1 MADIDLLFGVAGG
14 GDVAGESGS
23 LIKSQLESII
33 KGIEP
38 LKVKVG
44 IDVEASKK
52 EFASDVE
59 SLFKGA
65 SKSIKLK
72 LDTNG
77 IGKQLSDGAVD
88 KSIKKAA
95 VSFEKAESI
104 ANNYYSTLREINEAN
119 KNGLVIDIQSDGSV
133 RALSKEFEDLA
144 ERSNRAQK
152 EMNELKRS
160 VYSLPDGQKAKIQE
174 MLKVADG
181 DYLSNMYPSA
191 TAEKQIK
198 GVTDELKEQ
207 VYTYKEA
214 ESVVKEYSKII
225 SDVTKNNADIEW
237 DTTYEK
243 YVSKSGA
250 FAEHADSLNKI
261 EAAYTSVVDAMDSMP
276 MEDQIRLQKLLTKE
290 RERFNIALEASAG
303 RDRSSFEYSDS
314 VRAVKDYYKMLT
326 KLEKDQEAK
335 KHVAL
340 QDNGYWAHNEKGE
353 LEWLSK
359 YEYISD
365 TKDYEELASA
375 LNRTKTAF
383 DAVVEARANLLGG
396 QQAKLQTLMTQEAQK
411 YNLVVEDQ
419 ANKVRVAAEAKREKS
434 ESQAAIKAE
443 AEAYKNAQKA
453 ITDFYAA
460 QRDVAVKNADIDIG
474 EDGKYHSLSGE
485 FAELAERLN
494 RTQEA
499 FIALDS
505 AMESLSPEHQAKIT
519 QLLTNETNELNEAI
533 ENQVRQENAAARAS
547 AESARVAAEAAQQ
560 KTIAQNKLKAEAEQY
575 EYLERVIKDYYK
587 AQNDLVNDK
596 SGVKL
601 DKDKDRYSLDGGT
614 SSAFTERL
622 NRTALA
628 YKDIENAIKSLPI
641 EQQVKLN
648 SLIDEYAQKLR
659 EAAQA
664 KDQQSESQ
672 AAIKAEAEA
681 YDTAITNLKE
691 YYKARTEALKYRDE
705 ISLNEDGTWETENRN
720 LDAFVE
726 RLNSVTAAYNQ
737 SVDAAEKL
745 SAKNK
750 GLFDAARTKEVQAY
764 NEAVQ
769 AQNRKDIDVNAAKK
783 EADLKRYAAQ
793 VEKVNNLLLKTKK
806 QLADWSAAKTGKS
819 SEAYRGLE
827 QTCNVLEEMSAELRE
842 AGTAVDGLDSKFDEV
857 SSSAKKFASTIEL
870 AGENTKSIKSVLG
883 NLMSTLGISF
893 TFADAFHK
901 AIEIGREMVQVVTE
915 VDVAMTELKKVTEES
930 DSAYV
935 RFLEDAKDR
944 AHGLG
949 VTVTEVVNSSA
960 DFARL
965 GYSIS
970 EATELSDAAIV
981 YRNVGDGISDISEAT
996 NSIISTMQAFN
1007 VEATEAMTIVDYFN
1021 KTGNEFAISSGG
1033 VGDALSRSAAAL
1045 AAGNNTLEESIAMIA
1060 ATNTTIQN
1068 TQIVGTAMKSI
1079 SMFLRASKTEAEEA
1093 GESTEGMADSVSELR
1108 KEILAL
1114 TGQKVDIQI
1123 DENTFKS
1130 TYQIIKEI
1138 SGVWDQLTDVTQANL
1153 LELIGGKR
1161 NANVTA
1167 ALIENFDIAE
1177 DAVMKL
1183 GDSAGS
1189 ALAEN
1194 EKYLDSVA
1202 GKVAQLQSSLE
1213 SLSTSVLSSDLV
1225 KGVVTLLDALTR
1237 LATVISD
1244 VAFDNFFTT
1253 LSTLTI
1259 GGGAFKL
1266 FKDLD

>member
-14 GDVAGESGS
+14 GDVSGESGS

-95 VSFEKAESI
+95 LSFEKAESI

-191 TAEKQIK
+191 AAEKQIK

-237 DTTYEK
+237 DTTYER

-250 FAEHADSLNKI
+250 FAEHANSLNKI
-261 EAAYTSVVDAMDSMP
+261 EAAYTGVVDAMDSMP

-303 RDRSSFEYSDS
+303 RDRSSFEYGDS

-340 QDNGYWAHNEKGE
+340 HDNGYWAHNEKGE

-359 YEYISD
+359 YEYVSD

-396 QQAKLQTLMTQEAQK
+396 QQAKLQTLMTQEAQR

-419 ANKVRVAAEAKREKS
+419 ANKVRVAAEA
-434 ESQAAIKAE
+434 
-443 AEAYKNAQKA
+443 
-453 ITDFYAA
+453 
-460 QRDVAVKNADIDIG
+460 
-474 EDGKYHSLSGE
+474 
-485 FAELAERLN
+485 
-494 RTQEA
+494 
-499 FIALDS
+499 
-505 AMESLSPEHQAKIT
+505 
-519 QLLTNETNELNEAI
+519 
-533 ENQVRQENAAARAS
+533 
-547 AESARVAAEAAQQ
+547 AQQ
-560 KTIAQNKLKAEAEQY
+560 KAIAQNKLKAEAEQY

-601 DKDKDRYSLDGGT
+601 DQDTDRYSLDGGT

-659 EAAQA
+659 EAEQA

-691 YYKARTEALKYRDE
+691 YYKAKTEALKYRDE

-750 GLFDAARTKEVQAY
+750 GLFDAARTKEIQSY

-769 AQNRKDIDVNAAKK
+769 AQNRKDIDANAAKK

-930 DSAYV
+930 DSTYV

-1189 ALAEN
+1189 ALVEN

-1213 SLSTSVLSSDLV
+1213 SLSTSVLSSELV
-1225 KGVVTLLDALTR
+1225 KWVVSLLDGLTR

>member
-52 EFASDVE
+52 EFATEVE

-95 VSFEKAESI
+95 LSFEKAESI

-160 VYSLPDGQKAKIQE
+160 VYSLPDDQKAKIQE

-181 DYLSNMYPSA
+181 DYLSNMYPTA
-191 TAEKQIK
+191 AAEKQIK

-207 VYTYKEA
+207 VYTFKEA
-214 ESVVKEYSKII
+214 ESIIKDYSKII
-225 SDVTKNNADIEW
+225 SDVTKHNADIEW

-250 FAEHADSLNKI
+250 FAEHADSLNRI
-261 EAAYTSVVDAMDSMP
+261 EAAYTGVVDAMDSMG
-276 MEDQIRLQKLLTKE
+276 MEDQIRLQKLLTNE
-290 RERFNIALEASAG
+290 REQFNIALEASAG
-303 RDRSSFEYSDS
+303 KERSSFEYSDS

-359 YEYISD
+359 YEYVSD

-443 AEAYKNAQKA
+443 AEAY
-453 ITDFYAA
+453 
-460 QRDVAVKNADIDIG
+460 
-474 EDGKYHSLSGE
+474 
-485 FAELAERLN
+485 
-494 RTQEA
+494 
-499 FIALDS
+499 
-505 AMESLSPEHQAKIT
+505 
-519 QLLTNETNELNEAI
+519 
-533 ENQVRQENAAARAS
+533 
-547 AESARVAAEAAQQ
+547 
-560 KTIAQNKLKAEAEQY
+560 
-575 EYLERVIKDYYK
+575 
-587 AQNDLVNDK
+587 
-596 SGVKL
+596 
-601 DKDKDRYSLDGGT
+601 
-614 SSAFTERL
+614 
-622 NRTALA
+622 
-628 YKDIENAIKSLPI
+628 
-641 EQQVKLN
+641 
-648 SLIDEYAQKLR
+648 
-659 EAAQA
+659 
-664 KDQQSESQ
+664 
-672 AAIKAEAEA
+672 
-681 YDTAITNLKE
+681 DTAITNLKE

-726 RLNSVTAAYNQ
+726 RLNSVTAAYNL

-769 AQNRKDIDVNAAKK
+769 AQNRKDIDANAAKK

-793 VEKVNNLLLKTKK
+793 VEKVNNLLFKTKK

-857 SSSAKKFASTIEL
+857 SSSAKNFASTIEL

-893 TFADAFHK
+893 TFADAFQK
-901 AIEIGREMVQVVTE
+901 AIEIGRKMFETVTE
-915 VDVAMTELKKVTEES
+915 VDTAMTELKKVTEEA
-930 DSAYV
+930 DSTYT
-935 RFLEDAKDR
+935 RFLENAKSR

-949 VTVTEVVNSSA
+949 ATVADTVSATA

-965 GYSIS
+965 GHTLTD
-970 EATELSDAAIV
+970 ATSLADAAIV
-981 YRNVGDGISDISEAT
+981 YKNVGDGIEDISVASE
-996 NSIISTMQAFN
+996 SIISTMQAFGI
-1007 VEATEAMTIVDYFN
+1007 EAKDAMSIVDSFN
-1021 KTGNEFAISSGG
+1021 NVGNNFAISSKGI
-1033 VGDALSRSAAAL
+1033 GDALLNSAASL
-1045 AAGNNTLEESIAMIA
+1045 HAAGNDIHESIALIA
-1060 ATNTTIQN
+1060 AANTTIQDPGK
-1068 TQIVGTAMKSI
+1068 VGKCLPNNAVMHCKKIAI
-1079 SMFLRASKTEAEEA
+1079 SVKGRRRFRPRKDFVVYIRRVR
-1093 GESTEGMADSVSELR
+1093 ESTD
-1108 KEILAL
+1108 
-1114 TGQKVDIQI
+1114 
-1123 DENTFKS
+1123 F
-1130 TYQIIKEI
+1130 Y
-1138 SGVWDQLTDVTQANL
+1138 
-1153 LELIGGKR
+1153 
-1161 NANVTA
+1161 
-1167 ALIENFDIAE
+1167 
-1177 DAVMKL
+1177 
-1183 GDSAGS
+1183 
-1189 ALAEN
+1189 
-1194 EKYLDSVA
+1194 YL
-1202 GKVAQLQSSLE
+1202 
-1213 SLSTSVLSSDLV
+1213 
-1225 KGVVTLLDALTR
+1225 
-1237 LATVISD
+1237 
-1244 VAFDNFFTT
+1244 
-1253 LSTLTI
+1253 
-1259 GGGAFKL
+1259 
-1266 FKDLD
+1266 